1 MPWCIGKP
9 SSRPQQPHDNES
21 NHQRDG
27 RDDLEVDERAQ
38 ADAPHV
44 FHRAHVCDAND
55 DGREN
60 DRGDH
65 HLHELDETVAE
76 RLHRRGSFR
85 RDEPDTDPKRD
96 ADQDLEVEARIEWL
110 PRRARHS
117 LRQPGEPHDRTQRS
131 QRAQSKTG
139 FLCGLR
145 GLCVPPWRQLVAHT
159 PWMYNSELPEPAE
172 RICSARSAVNA
183 LIVAICRL
191 TSPTSLT
198 YPTHRTYPTHPTH
211 PTHRAS
217 PTYCVPVR
225 RVGYLIPSC
234 SRYDL

>member
-1 MPWCIGKP
+1 
-9 SSRPQQPHDNES
+9 
-21 NHQRDG
+21 
-27 RDDLEVDERAQ
+27 ERAQ

-85 RDEPDTDPKRD
+85 RDEPDNDPKRD
-96 ADQDLEVEARIEWL
+96 ADEDLEVEARIEWL
-110 PRRARHS
+110 PRRARH
-117 LRQPGEPHDRTQRS
+117 
-131 QRAQSKTG
+131 
-139 FLCGLR
+139 
-145 GLCVPPWRQLVAHT
+145 
-159 PWMYNSELPEPAE
+159 
-172 RICSARSAVNA
+172 
-183 LIVAICRL
+183 
-191 TSPTSLT
+191 
-198 YPTHRTYPTHPTH
+198 
-211 PTHRAS
+211 S

-234 SRYDL
+234 SRYDLYFDGS